1 MDQISKS
8 VEAVALAKS
17 ESDIA
22 PPQSAGASV
31 IGAADAVLGIQ
42 TRVGNFRWTI
52 CGLLFFA
59 ATINY
64 LDRQVIAT
72 LKDTLQAAHVWDE
85 IGYSWVV
92 FFFQTAYAIG
102 LLVTGRVMDRLGTRK
117 GFSLSVLI
125 WSVAAMGHALVTTV
139 VGFSVARFALGLGE
153 AGNFPASIKTVAEW
167 FPKKERALAT
177 GIFNAGTN
185 VGVLVAAV
193 SVPWLTLNYGWRW
206 TFVVTGLTGFA
217 WLILWLVLYRQPEE
231 QPRLSR
237 AELEYIRSDPAE
249 TPTKVPWRRLL
260 P

>member
-1 MDQISKS
+1 MNDAGEVMK
-8 VEAVALAKS
+8 ATALPKS
-17 ESDIA
+17 EAKVA

-31 IGAADAVLGIQ
+31 TGAAIAAVEEVG
-42 TRVGNFRWTI
+42 TRVGNFRWVI
-52 CGLLFFA
+52 CALLFFA

-72 LKDTLQAAHVWDE
+72 LKGDLQKAGIWDE
-85 IGYSWVV
+85 IGYAWVV

-102 LLVTGRVMDRLGTRK
+102 LLIAGRVMDWLGTRK
-117 GFSLSVLI
+117 GFSLSVLV
-125 WSVAAMGHALVTTV
+125 WSLAAMGHALVTTV

-153 AGNFPASIKTVAEW
+153 AGNFPACIKTVAEW

-217 WLILWLVLYRQPEE
+217 WLALWLLLYRHPEE
-231 QPRLSR
+231 HPRLSR
-237 AELEYIRSDPAE
+237 AELDYI
-249 TPTKVPWRRLL
+249 
-260 P
+260 